1 MLNGA
6 GLNATL
12 DLGIVVNL
20 DVAMEMV
27 NMNVT
32 WME

>member
-6 GLNATL
+6 GLNAII
-12 DLGIVVNL
+12 DLGTIV

-27 NMNVT
+27 NLNVT

>member
-12 DLGIVVNL
+12 DLGTVVDL

>member
-1 MLNGA
+1 MLNGV

-12 DLGIVVNL
+12 DLGTIVDL

-27 NMNVT
+27 DMNVT

>member
-6 GLNATL
+6 RLNATL
-12 DLGIVVNL
+12 DLGTVVDL

>member
-6 GLNATL
+6 GLNAII
-12 DLGIVVNL
+12 DLGTIVDL